1 MRQLSLI
8 LAVALSSVVWDV
20 PSAGAD
26 TRAPSAQIFVLEC
39 GGASVTFVSPNEP
52 AQAGQVVSTTGVGVL
67 QRVVFSGS
75 SGETVLFEQPS
86 FQAHKTSALTDCT
99 LAVPGGTVTFVVL
112 ATPQGRQRD
121 S

>member
-39 GGASVTFVSPNEP
+39 GGASVTFVSPKSLLKN
-52 AQAGQVVSTTGVGVL
+52 
-67 QRVVFSGS
+67 
-75 SGETVLFEQPS
+75 PS
-86 FQAHKTSALTDCT
+86 FQGSTD
-99 LAVPGGTVTFVVL
+99 
-112 ATPQGRQRD
+112 R
-121 S
+121 